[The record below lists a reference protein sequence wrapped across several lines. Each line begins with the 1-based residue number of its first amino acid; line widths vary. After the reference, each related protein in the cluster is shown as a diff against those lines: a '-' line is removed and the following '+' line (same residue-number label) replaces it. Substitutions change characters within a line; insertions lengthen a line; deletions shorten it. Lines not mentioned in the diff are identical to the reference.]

1 MGNTQS
7 QDSSDDEVFIKKE
20 EEGSA
25 FSCSPEVLD
34 ESPRTEEP
42 ACLVSYD
49 NPSGPWYR
57 CQPNAEVK
65 PRMAKMGLASEEK
78 SPPQTLPEI
87 LRQVANGAK
96 GEEEFLKVERPLP
109 PLDKDSK
116 PPPALPRDEWTTW
129 TFEEVLEEAENAA
142 KGFIR
147 LGLQM
152 HESVNVW
159 GFNSPEWFL
168 STYGANFA
176 GAKVAGIYPTDTAE
190 TAAYKIVHSG
200 GGIAVVEDQKK
211 LDNLSKALNGRGDCR
226 RLKAFVTYGFEPAPN
241 QTTVIG
247 GRALPVLGWK
257 SLLDLGEKFPQGA
270 AELKK
275 RADATRPGHCAALI
289 YTSGTTG
296 DPKAVMISHDNIIFE
311 ATCVLNMLAQY
322 HDVGN
327 KEEEERILSYLPLS
341 HVAGMMVDI
350 VCPIVAAAR
359 SKAWATVFFAR
370 NYDLKAGS
378 IKDRLCC
385 ARPTLFLGVPLVW
398 EKIADRIRAIG
409 AETTGAKKMI
419 ADYAKSL
426 GLAYAQSHQ
435 RGGSGHVPMGYS
447 LVNSAVLSQ
456 IKANLGLDACKFGFT
471 GAAPIRVDTLEYF
484 GSLGLSINEVYGM
497 SECSGACTISV
508 DACHEWGSCGW
519 ELPGFE
525 VKVFNVD
532 AKDFNKKTEV
542 DPAPDLECVEERY
555 QGELCYRGRSIMMGY
570 MAQPDLGHA
579 HVMELEKKTAETID
593 RDGWLHSGDKG
604 MITVAGMVKITG
616 RYKELIIG
624 DGGEN
629 IAPVP
634 IEDQVKK
641 ACDGIAEVMMV
652 GDKRKYNVA
661 LITLKAKGAN
671 GEVPGT
677 DQLDAGA
684 ARVNPAVTTIS
695 AAMDDKIWIDA
706 VTKAVKAANEN
717 GKVCP
722 NNAFK
727 IQKFTI
733 LPTNFS
739 EEKNELTPTKKLKRK
754 NVEDRYKELIE
765 KMYKTDGTYIKFE
778 KLK

>member
-1 MGNTQS
+1 
-7 QDSSDDEVFIKKE
+7 
-20 EEGSA
+20 
-25 FSCSPEVLD
+25 
-34 ESPRTEEP
+34 
-42 ACLVSYD
+42 
-49 NPSGPWYR
+49 
-57 CQPNAEVK
+57 
-65 PRMAKMGLASEEK
+65 LA
-78 SPPQTLPEI
+78 
-87 LRQVANGAK
+87 
-96 GEEEFLKVERPLP
+96 
-109 PLDKDSK
+109 
-116 PPPALPRDEWTTW
+116 
-129 TFEEVLEEAENAA
+129 
-142 KGFIR
+142 
-147 LGLQM
+147 
-152 HESVNVW
+152 
-159 GFNSPEWFL
+159 
-168 STYGANFA
+168 
-176 GAKVAGIYPTDTAE
+176 
-190 TAAYKIVHSG
+190 
-200 GGIAVVEDQKK
+200 
-211 LDNLSKALNGRGDCR
+211 
-226 RLKAFVTYGFEPAPN
+226 
-241 QTTVIG
+241 
-247 GRALPVLGWK
+247 
-257 SLLDLGEKFPQGA
+257 
-270 AELKK
+270 
-275 RADATRPGHCAALI
+275 ATP
-289 YTSGTTG
+289 
-296 DPKAVMISHDNIIFE
+296 
-311 ATCVLNMLAQY
+311 
-322 HDVGN
+322 
-327 KEEEERILSYLPLS
+327 
-341 HVAGMMVDI
+341 
-350 VCPIVAAAR
+350 
-359 SKAWATVFFAR
+359 
-370 NYDLKAGS
+370 
-378 IKDRLCC
+378 
-385 ARPTLFLGVPLVW
+385 
-398 EKIADRIRAIG
+398 
-409 AETTGAKKMI
+409 
-419 ADYAKSL
+419 
-426 GLAYAQSHQ
+426 
-435 RGGSGHVPMGYS
+435 
-447 LVNSAVLSQ
+447 
-456 IKANLGLDACKFGFT
+456 
-471 GAAPIRVDTLEYF
+471 
-484 GSLGLSINEVYGM
+484 
-497 SECSGACTISV
+497 ACTISV

-641 ACDGIAEVMMV
+641 ACDGIAEVMMI